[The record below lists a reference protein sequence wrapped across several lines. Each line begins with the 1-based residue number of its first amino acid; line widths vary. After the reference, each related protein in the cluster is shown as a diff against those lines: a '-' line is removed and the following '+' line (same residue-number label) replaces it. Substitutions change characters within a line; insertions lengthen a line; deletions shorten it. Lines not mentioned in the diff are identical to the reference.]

1 MIDIRAAH
9 KEDIPT
15 IRALAQRFWPVA
27 FASIL
32 SVKQIA
38 YMMDMMYSP
47 ASLEEQM
54 RQKHQ
59 FVIASRKKKDVG
71 YLSYEVNCNN
81 LNKTKIHKLY
91 ISPNHQRLGVGGALV
106 NYVMLQAL
114 KAKNDVLFLN
124 VNKQNEKAINFY
136 KKHHFQLV
144 KEEEIDIGDGFIM
157 DDYVFEL
164 HVHPI

>member
-1 MIDIRAAH
+1 MIAIRAAQ
-9 KEDIPT
+9 KDDIST

-32 SVKQIA
+32 SEKQIE
-38 YMMDMMYSP
+38 YMMEMMYSP
-47 ASLEEQM
+47 NLLKEQM
-54 RQKHQ
+54 SQGHQ
-59 FVIASRKKKDVG
+59 FAIASRKNENLG
-71 YLSYEVNCNN
+71 YLSYELNCNN

-91 ISPNHQRLGVGGALV
+91 ISPNHQRLGVGGAMV
-106 NYVMLQAL
+106 NYVALQAL
-114 KAKNDVLFLN
+114 KAKNNALFLN

-164 HVHPI
+164 TLNQL